1 MDMGILCLPPLFHR
15 YNRAFFATA
24 IPYHQLRLSWSRRM
38 SRAAGSYRR
47 RGGLGQITLSLPVL
61 SPLPASATHSTL
73 MHEMIHAWVDLVLH
87 RREGHGPCFRA
98 KMGEINGQDMGL
110 TISIRH
116 HFPVPPSPASWQAR
130 CDCCGAVTPYQR
142 RVKGLA
148 CRACCRRF
156 NGGCWDQRFL
166 LRFEPNPP
174 QVQDQESW
182 G

>member
-1 MDMGILCLPPLFHR
+1 MGIAFLPPLLHR

-24 IPYHQLRLSWSRRM
+24 IPCDRLRLRWSRRM

-47 RGGLGQITLSLPVL
+47 RGDLAEITLSLPVL

-73 MHEMIHAWVDLVLH
+73 VHEMIHAWVDLVLH

-98 KMGEINGQDMGL
+98 KMEDINGQETGL

-116 HFPVPPSPASWQAR
+116 HFPIHPAPASWQAC
-130 CDCCGAVTPYQR
+130 CDSCGAVTPYKR

-148 CRACCRRF
+148 CRACCGRF
-156 NGGCWDQRFL
+156 NGGRWDQRFL
-166 LRFEPNPP
+166 LRFERHLP
-174 QVQDQESW
+174 QVRNQAR
-182 G
+182 